1 MKNLTGKKFKAQFEL
16 VLKSLEEAGYNNY
29 WQVLNAKDYGI
40 PQNRERVFIVSVRKD
55 IDTGRFEFP
64 KGIPLEVHLKD
75 ITEEGV
81 SDDYYLTE
89 KQIESI
95 ANWKAQQKPFKRVLG
110 KNSICATLTARGAG
124 EYHSGMILYCDKLNE
139 TTDIH
144 EECLHIKEATLKGYS
159 EAYPGDSVNYAYP
172 KSTTR
177 RGRVGHQV
185 AQTLTTSPQQAI
197 VTEFLELRT
206 LTEKE
211 CFRLT
216 GFSDD
221 DFEKAKSVSS
231 KRYLYKQAGNSIVV
245 AVPYHIIEALFKAN
259 IFIEQENNE
268 MEFKINE
275 VQIPEKPTFNYEELK
290 QELQEKATM
299 YASLVYGDDE
309 IKQAKSDKAN
319 LNKLKKA
326 LNDER
331 IRQEKEYMKPFNE
344 FKAQVNEIIGII
356 DKPINVIDE
365 QVKLFE
371 EKQKDE
377 KLEKIKEF
385 WEGTEHPDWLHCK
398 QIFDSKWL
406 NTATSMKKVQEAIE
420 ERLAQIDADVKTI
433 GSLPEFSFE
442 ALETYKMALD
452 LNRAIA
458 EGQRLADI
466 QRRKQEAEAAR
477 LKAEAEKTVVETKT
491 PPAPEPVK
499 AEAAPSKQWVNFAA
513 FLSTDDAAALKAF
526 CDSRNIEI
534 KAI

>member
-1 MKNLTGKKFKAQFEL
+1 
-16 VLKSLEEAGYNNY
+16 
-29 WQVLNAKDYGI
+29 
-40 PQNRERVFIVSVRKD
+40 
-55 IDTGRFEFP
+55 
-64 KGIPLEVHLKD
+64 
-75 ITEEGV
+75 
-81 SDDYYLTE
+81 
-89 KQIESI
+89 
-95 ANWKAQQKPFKRVLG
+95 
-110 KNSICATLTARGAG
+110 
-124 EYHSGMILYCDKLNE
+124 
-139 TTDIH
+139 
-144 EECLHIKEATLKGYS
+144 
-159 EAYPGDSVNYAYP
+159 
-172 KSTTR
+172 
-177 RGRVGHQV
+177 
-185 AQTLTTSPQQAI
+185 
-197 VTEFLELRT
+197 
-206 LTEKE
+206 
-211 CFRLT
+211 
-216 GFSDD
+216 
-221 DFEKAKSVSS
+221 
-231 KRYLYKQAGNSIVV
+231 
-245 AVPYHIIEALFKAN
+245 
-259 IFIEQENNE
+259 

-290 QELQEKATM
+290 QELQEKANM

-371 EKQKDE
+371 KKQSDE
-377 KLEKIKEF
+377 KLEKIKAF
-385 WEGTEHPDWLHCK
+385 WESTEHPDWLHCK

-406 NTATSMKKVQEAIE
+406 NTTTSMKKVQEAIE

-442 ALETYKMALD
+442 ALETYKMELD

-466 QRRKQEAEAAR
+466 QKRKQEAEAAR
-477 LKAEAEKTVVETKT
+477 LKAEEEKAKLQEEAGTQQVKVAVNAEMPDGSEVPVGEVNVEVPQKFWL
-491 PPAPEPVK
+491 K
-499 AEAAPSKQWVNFAA
+499 FEAL
-513 FLSTDDAAALKAF
+513 LSTEDAAALKVF

>member
-1 MKNLTGKKFKAQFEL
+1 
-16 VLKSLEEAGYNNY
+16 
-29 WQVLNAKDYGI
+29 
-40 PQNRERVFIVSVRKD
+40 
-55 IDTGRFEFP
+55 
-64 KGIPLEVHLKD
+64 
-75 ITEEGV
+75 
-81 SDDYYLTE
+81 
-89 KQIESI
+89 
-95 ANWKAQQKPFKRVLG
+95 
-110 KNSICATLTARGAG
+110 
-124 EYHSGMILYCDKLNE
+124 
-139 TTDIH
+139 
-144 EECLHIKEATLKGYS
+144 
-159 EAYPGDSVNYAYP
+159 
-172 KSTTR
+172 
-177 RGRVGHQV
+177 
-185 AQTLTTSPQQAI
+185 
-197 VTEFLELRT
+197 
-206 LTEKE
+206 
-211 CFRLT
+211 
-216 GFSDD
+216 
-221 DFEKAKSVSS
+221 
-231 KRYLYKQAGNSIVV
+231 
-245 AVPYHIIEALFKAN
+245 
-259 IFIEQENNE
+259 

-290 QELQEKATM
+290 QELQEKANM

-356 DKPINVIDE
+356 DKPISVIDE

-466 QRRKQEAEAAR
+466 QRRRQESEAAR
-477 LKAEAEKTVVETKT
+477 LKAEAEKTVVETKI
-491 PPAPEPVK
+491 PPATEPVK
-499 AEAAPSKQWVNFAA
+499 IEAAPSKQWIKFAA
-513 FLSTDDAAALKAF
+513 LLSTEDAAALKAF
-526 CDSRNIEI
+526 CDSRSIEI

>member
-1 MKNLTGKKFKAQFEL
+1 
-16 VLKSLEEAGYNNY
+16 
-29 WQVLNAKDYGI
+29 
-40 PQNRERVFIVSVRKD
+40 
-55 IDTGRFEFP
+55 
-64 KGIPLEVHLKD
+64 
-75 ITEEGV
+75 
-81 SDDYYLTE
+81 
-89 KQIESI
+89 
-95 ANWKAQQKPFKRVLG
+95 
-110 KNSICATLTARGAG
+110 
-124 EYHSGMILYCDKLNE
+124 
-139 TTDIH
+139 
-144 EECLHIKEATLKGYS
+144 
-159 EAYPGDSVNYAYP
+159 
-172 KSTTR
+172 
-177 RGRVGHQV
+177 
-185 AQTLTTSPQQAI
+185 
-197 VTEFLELRT
+197 
-206 LTEKE
+206 
-211 CFRLT
+211 
-216 GFSDD
+216 
-221 DFEKAKSVSS
+221 
-231 KRYLYKQAGNSIVV
+231 
-245 AVPYHIIEALFKAN
+245 
-259 IFIEQENNE
+259 

-290 QELQEKATM
+290 QELQEKANM

-356 DKPINVIDE
+356 DKPISVIDE

-385 WEGTEHPDWLHCK
+385 WEGTEHPDWLQCK

-406 NTATSMKKVQEAIE
+406 NTTTSMKKVQEAIE

-466 QRRKQEAEAAR
+466 QRRKQEAKAAR

>member
-1 MKNLTGKKFKAQFEL
+1 
-16 VLKSLEEAGYNNY
+16 
-29 WQVLNAKDYGI
+29 
-40 PQNRERVFIVSVRKD
+40 
-55 IDTGRFEFP
+55 
-64 KGIPLEVHLKD
+64 
-75 ITEEGV
+75 
-81 SDDYYLTE
+81 
-89 KQIESI
+89 
-95 ANWKAQQKPFKRVLG
+95 
-110 KNSICATLTARGAG
+110 
-124 EYHSGMILYCDKLNE
+124 
-139 TTDIH
+139 
-144 EECLHIKEATLKGYS
+144 
-159 EAYPGDSVNYAYP
+159 
-172 KSTTR
+172 
-177 RGRVGHQV
+177 
-185 AQTLTTSPQQAI
+185 
-197 VTEFLELRT
+197 
-206 LTEKE
+206 
-211 CFRLT
+211 
-216 GFSDD
+216 
-221 DFEKAKSVSS
+221 
-231 KRYLYKQAGNSIVV
+231 
-245 AVPYHIIEALFKAN
+245 
-259 IFIEQENNE
+259 

-290 QELQEKATM
+290 QELQEKANM

-385 WEGTEHPDWLHCK
+385 WEGTEHPDWLTCK
-398 QIFDSKWL
+398 QIFDAKWL
-406 NTATSMKKVQEAIE
+406 NTSTSMKKVQEAIT

-433 GSLPEFSFE
+433 ESLPEFRFE
-442 ALETYKMALD
+442 ALETYKQTID

-466 QRRKQEAEAAR
+466 QRRKQEDEAAR

-491 PPAPEPVK
+491 PPATESVK
-499 AEAAPSKQWVNFAA
+499 MEAAPAKQWVKFAA
-513 FLSTDDAAALKAF
+513 LLSTEDAAALKAF

>member
-1 MKNLTGKKFKAQFEL
+1 
-16 VLKSLEEAGYNNY
+16 
-29 WQVLNAKDYGI
+29 
-40 PQNRERVFIVSVRKD
+40 
-55 IDTGRFEFP
+55 
-64 KGIPLEVHLKD
+64 
-75 ITEEGV
+75 
-81 SDDYYLTE
+81 
-89 KQIESI
+89 
-95 ANWKAQQKPFKRVLG
+95 
-110 KNSICATLTARGAG
+110 
-124 EYHSGMILYCDKLNE
+124 
-139 TTDIH
+139 
-144 EECLHIKEATLKGYS
+144 
-159 EAYPGDSVNYAYP
+159 
-172 KSTTR
+172 
-177 RGRVGHQV
+177 
-185 AQTLTTSPQQAI
+185 
-197 VTEFLELRT
+197 
-206 LTEKE
+206 
-211 CFRLT
+211 
-216 GFSDD
+216 
-221 DFEKAKSVSS
+221 
-231 KRYLYKQAGNSIVV
+231 
-245 AVPYHIIEALFKAN
+245 
-259 IFIEQENNE
+259 

-290 QELQEKATM
+290 QELQEKANM

-406 NTATSMKKVQEAIE
+406 NTTTSMKKVQEAIT

-442 ALETYKMALD
+442 ALETYKMTLD

-477 LKAEAEKTVVETKT
+477 LKAEEEKAKLQGEAGTQQVKVAVNVKMPDGSEVPISEVNVEVPQKLWL
-491 PPAPEPVK
+491 K
-499 AEAAPSKQWVNFAA
+499 FEALLSK
-513 FLSTDDAAALKAF
+513 DDAAALKAF
-526 CDSRNIEI
+526 CDSRSIEI